1 MKLYVRAP
9 YSEARLEELRAWFD
23 EVVYE
28 PWTVTG
34 ERYYEDEMLEHLLK
48 EKPDALITELD
59 RVTKKVVD
67 GYRGLKFIGDCRATP
82 ANIQVEECTR
92 AGIPLLCTP
101 GRNTMA
107 VAEMVVGLMLCHYR
121 KVIPSVQWTL
131 EGKWVEG
138 TTPYY
143 LWMGH
148 ELGGKKI
155 GFVGYGQ
162 ISRAVTRLL
171 EGFEC
176 DISFY
181 DPFIE
186 GDVGHAHKKSLE
198 EIFSESDIVTL
209 HLPVNDGTRGLVTE
223 KLLRMMKPDALFVN
237 AARSAII
244 EDMSAL
250 KKVLDEKAI
259 GGAVIDVLDTEPP
272 TPEDLAIAFSPNVI
286 VTPHIC
292 GATFEV
298 TDHQAD
304 IMNDRIRRF
313 LDGRDYDRIIY
324 NREVLIKH

>member
-9 YSEARLEELRAWFD
+9 YSEARLEELKTWFD

-28 PWTVTG
+28 PWTATG

-59 RVTKKVVD
+59 RITKKVVD
-67 GYRGLKFIGDCRATP
+67 GYHGLKFIGDCRATP

-107 VAEMVVGLMLCHYR
+107 VAEMAVGLILCHLR
-121 KVIPSVQWTL
+121 KVIPSVEWTK
-131 EGKWVEG
+131 EGGWVQG

-143 LWMGH
+143 LYMGN
-148 ELGGKKI
+148 ELSGKKV

-162 ISRAVTRLL
+162 ISRAVTHLL

-181 DPFIE
+181 DPFIP
-186 GDVGHAHKKSLE
+186 GDVGNAHKKTLE

-223 KLLRMMKPDALFVN
+223 KLLRMMKPTALFVN

-244 EDMSAL
+244 EDMGAL
-250 KKVLDEKAI
+250 KRVLDEQVFAGAI
-259 GGAVIDVLDTEPP
+259 IDVLDTEPP
-272 TPEDLAIAFSPNVI
+272 TPEDLAIAYCPNTI

-304 IMNDRIRRF
+304 IMNDRIRKF
-313 LDGRDYDRIIY
+313 LDGKDYDRIIY
-324 NREVLIKH
+324 NKDVLIKN